1 MESDN
6 KNKRYVVRVKR
17 KTASLIQRPKAIP
30 KHYKRLVLRQHPGLK
45 APRNIE
51 SWSVIMAILDAYGGA
66 YYDDLVAAISQ
77 HRHPG
82 GGKGFVD
89 YCISNGWL
97 IEYRLLVKSKNTEDK

>member
-30 KHYKRLVLRQHPGLK
+30 KEYKRLVLRLEPELRTR
-45 APRNIE
+45 RNIE
-51 SWSVIMAILDAYGGA
+51 SWSVIKAILNAYGGA
-66 YYDDLVAAISQ
+66 YYDDLVAAVSQ
-77 HRHPG
+77 HRHPS

-97 IEYRLLVKSKNTEDK
+97 IEHKDLKQ

>member
-1 MESDN
+1 LESDN
-6 KNKRYVVRVKR
+6 KSKRIVVTGWR
-17 KTASLIQRPKAIP
+17 KTASLMRRPKAIP

-51 SWSVIMAILDAYGGA
+51 SWSVIMAILNAYGGA
-66 YYDDLVAAISQ
+66 YYDDLVAAVSQ
-77 HRHPG
+77 HRDSG

-97 IEYRLLVKSKNTEDK
+97 IEYRWLVKSKNPEEK